1 MEQIPLQDLIYWL
14 IDSLT
19 TLLVI
24 LLSVSSKFAW
34 KKIKEIYET
43 TQASKEYM
51 KEDCKDALNYHYHK
65 AARQGY
71 ITCKDLDV
79 CTKKYAV
86 YKNKLNGNSWAD
98 ERMKQLEQFKP
109 KEI

>member
-1 MEQIPLQDLIYWL
+1 
-14 IDSLT
+14 
-19 TLLVI
+19 
-24 LLSVSSKFAW
+24 
-34 KKIKEIYET
+34 
-43 TQASKEYM
+43 M

-86 YKNKLNGNSWAD
+86 YKNKLNGNS
-98 ERMKQLEQFKP
+98 
-109 KEI
+109 